1 MCHNIF
7 FSFVI
12 MLKGGVI
19 MNDVEKLRE
28 KLKFFEKKLENA
40 QTDFDKYYWS
50 LCIRD
55 TENKI
60 LVRTLLPE
68 LKK

>member
-1 MCHNIF
+1 
-7 FSFVI
+7 
-12 MLKGGVI
+12 
-19 MNDVEKLRE
+19 MNDVEELRE
-28 KLKFFEKKLENA
+28 KLKFFEKKFENA

-68 LKK
+68 LKNMK